1 MASDS
6 GTEPEVVVP
15 MNGQMRTDGLH
26 TGVFLQYALRLV
38 HARHHP
44 LGLTVTGRV

>member
-6 GTEPEVVVP
+6 RTEPVEEVVH

-26 TGVFLQYALRLV
+26 KGVFSRYAL
-38 HARHHP
+38 
-44 LGLTVTGRV
+44 